1 MNCISPNML
10 FYKTKP
16 MNIHVYGLYRKNT
29 FSSYVILLTVII
41 VKKIRTYMD
50 TLHIVTLNYSFFIL
64 IFNEVKT
71 LQHRYCN
78 KL

>member
-1 MNCISPNML
+1 MVFYQICYFTKQNARIYTCMVCIKKKIL
-10 FYKTKP
+10 
-16 MNIHVYGLYRKNT
+16 LA
-29 FSSYVILLTVII
+29 VILLTVLI

-50 TLHIVTLNYSFFIL
+50 TLHVVTLNYSFFIL